1 MGLHCSIML
10 FTPFI
15 VGFLLVGTG
24 QAKSL
29 TQKEGERLEFVINGE
44 NLELRKVADGAEER
58 MGGLV
63 GSIALTLLTNMI
75 KDIVTE
81 TVLGMLGITTT
92 PAPRPIIDAIGDLL
106 GITEGPTTTAAP
118 SPPGPL
124 AGLIDLLLP
133 DGPTTTT
140 PTAAPTTTTTTAAAP
155 CGGLLGLGLL
165 DEPCTD
171 APTTTTAAPT
181 TTTTPAPTTTT
192 TTPAPTTTTQE
203 TTSKCGGLF
212 GGGLLGC

>member
-133 DGPTTTT
+133 D
-140 PTAAPTTTTTTAAAP
+140 APTTTAAAP

-192 TTPAPTTTTQE
+192 QE
-203 TTSKCGGLF
+203 TTSKCGVLF

>member
-1 MGLHCSIML
+1 MG
-10 FTPFI
+10 
-15 VGFLLVGTG
+15 
-24 QAKSL
+24 
-29 TQKEGERLEFVINGE
+29 
-44 NLELRKVADGAEER
+44 
-58 MGGLV
+58 
-63 GSIALTLLTNMI
+63 NMI

-106 GITEGPTTTAAP
+106 GITEGPTTTA
-118 SPPGPL
+118 
-124 AGLIDLLLP
+124 
-133 DGPTTTT
+133 
-140 PTAAPTTTTTTAAAP
+140 TAAAP

-181 TTTTPAPTTTT
+181 TTTPTTTT

-212 GGGLLGC
+212 GGG

>member
-1 MGLHCSIML
+1 
-10 FTPFI
+10 
-15 VGFLLVGTG
+15 
-24 QAKSL
+24 
-29 TQKEGERLEFVINGE
+29 
-44 NLELRKVADGAEER
+44 

-92 PAPRPIIDAIGDLL
+92 PDPR
-106 GITEGPTTTAAP
+106 
-118 SPPGPL
+118 PPGPL

-133 DGPTTTT
+133 DAPTTTT
-140 PTAAPTTTTTTAAAP
+140 PATTAAPTTTTTTAAAP

-171 APTTTTAAPT
+171 APTTTTT
-181 TTTTPAPTTTT
+181 TAAPTTTT
-192 TTPAPTTTTQE
+192 TTPAPT
-203 TTSKCGGLF
+203 
-212 GGGLLGC
+212 

>member
-1 MGLHCSIML
+1 ML

-92 PAPRPIIDAIGDLL
+92 PDPR
-106 GITEGPTTTAAP
+106 
-118 SPPGPL
+118 PPGPL

-133 DGPTTTT
+133 
-140 PTAAPTTTTTTAAAP
+140 AAPTTTTTTAAAP

-171 APTTTTAAPT
+171 APTTTTAAP
-181 TTTTPAPTTTT
+181 
-192 TTPAPTTTTQE
+192 APTTTTQE

-212 GGGLLGC
+212 

>member
-75 KDIVTE
+75 KDVVTE

-133 DGPTTTT
+133 DAPTTTT
-140 PTAAPTTTTTTAAAP
+140 PTTTAAPAP

-192 TTPAPTTTTQE
+192 TTPAPTTT
-203 TTSKCGGLF
+203 SKCGGLF

>member
-1 MGLHCSIML
+1 ML

-29 TQKEGERLEFVINGE
+29 TQEGERLEFVINGE

-133 DGPTTTT
+133 DAPTTTT
-140 PTAAPTTTTTTAAAP
+140 PTTTAAAP

>member
-1 MGLHCSIML
+1 ML

-92 PAPRPIIDAIGDLL
+92 PDPR
-106 GITEGPTTTAAP
+106 
-118 SPPGPL
+118 PPGPL

-133 DGPTTTT
+133 DAPTTTT
-140 PTAAPTTTTTTAAAP
+140 PTTTAAPTTTTTTAAAP
-155 CGGLLGLGLL
+155 CGGLLGWGLL
-165 DEPCTD
+165 APPCTE
-171 APTTTTAAPT
+171 APTTTTEAQT
-181 TTTTPAPTTTT
+181 TTTTVPPTTTT
-192 TTPAPTTTTQE
+192 TTETTTT
-203 TTSKCGGLF
+203 TTTPQQ
-212 GGGLLGC
+212 LLPQLQQQPLPQLPQPQP

>member
-29 TQKEGERLEFVINGE
+29 TQKEGERLELVINGE

-92 PAPRPIIDAIGDLL
+92 PDPR
-106 GITEGPTTTAAP
+106 
-118 SPPGPL
+118 PPGPL
-124 AGLIDLLLP
+124 AGLIDLLLH
-133 DGPTTTT
+133 DAPTTTT
-140 PTAAPTTTTTTAAAP
+140 PTTTAAAP

-192 TTPAPTTTTQE
+192 QE

>member
-63 GSIALTLLTNMI
+63 GSIALPLLTNMI

-92 PAPRPIIDAIGDLL
+92 PDPR
-106 GITEGPTTTAAP
+106 
-118 SPPGPL
+118 PPGPL

-133 DGPTTTT
+133 D
-140 PTAAPTTTTTTAAAP
+140 APTTTTTSAAAP

-212 GGGLLGC
+212 G

>member
-1 MGLHCSIML
+1 ML

-29 TQKEGERLEFVINGE
+29 TQKEVERLEFVINGE
-44 NLELRKVADGAEER
+44 NLELRKVTDGAEER

-124 AGLIDLLLP
+124 AGLIDLLIP
-133 DGPTTTT
+133 D
-140 PTAAPTTTTTTAAAP
+140 APTTTTTATTEAP
-155 CGGLLGLGLL
+155 A
-165 DEPCTD
+165 TT
-171 APTTTTAAPT
+171 TTTTATTTTT

-192 TTPAPTTTTQE
+192 TQE
-203 TTSKCGGLF
+203 TTSKCG
-212 GGGLLGC
+212 

>member
-44 NLELRKVADGAEER
+44 NLELRKVTDGAEER

-133 DGPTTTT
+133 DAPTTTT
-140 PTAAPTTTTTTAAAP
+140 PTTTTAAAP

-171 APTTTTAAPT
+171 APTTTTS
-181 TTTTPAPTTTT
+181 
-192 TTPAPTTTTQE
+192 APTTTTQE

>member
-1 MGLHCSIML
+1 MIKD
-10 FTPFI
+10 I
-15 VGFLLVGTG
+15 VT
-24 QAKSL
+24 
-29 TQKEGERLEFVINGE
+29 
-44 NLELRKVADGAEER
+44 DGAEER

-81 TVLGMLGITTT
+81 TVLGMFGITTT

-133 DGPTTTT
+133 DAPTTTT
-140 PTAAPTTTTTTAAAP
+140 PTTTAAPTTTTTTAAAP

-171 APTTTTAAPT
+171 APTTTAAAPT

-192 TTPAPTTTTQE
+192 TTSSTTTTTPTTTP
-203 TTSKCGGLF
+203 
-212 GGGLLGC
+212 

>member
-1 MGLHCSIML
+1 MGSTQSTWGHCPRML

-15 VGFLLVGTG
+15 VGFLLVGAG

-29 TQKEGERLEFVINGE
+29 TQKESERLEFVINGE
-44 NLELRKVADGAEER
+44 NLELRKVTDGPEDR
-58 MGGLV
+58 VGGLV
-63 GSIALTLLTNMI
+63 ASIALSLVVDMV

-92 PAPRPIIDAIGDLL
+92 PAPRPVIDAIAGLL
-106 GITEGPTTTAAP
+106 GITEGPTTPAAP

-124 AGLIDLLLP
+124 AGLIDLLIP
-133 DGPTTTT
+133 DAPTTTT
-140 PTAAPTTTTTTAAAP
+140 PATTAAPTTTTAAAP

-171 APTTTTAAPT
+171 APTTTTTTAA
-181 TTTTPAPTTTT
+181 PAPT
-192 TTPAPTTTTQE
+192 TTTTQE

>member
-1 MGLHCSIML
+1 ML

-92 PAPRPIIDAIGDLL
+92 PDPR
-106 GITEGPTTTAAP
+106 
-118 SPPGPL
+118 PPGPL

-133 DGPTTTT
+133 DAPT
-140 PTAAPTTTTTTAAAP
+140 TTTTTTAAAP

-171 APTTTTAAPT
+171 APTTTTVAPT

-192 TTPAPTTTTQE
+192 TTPAP
-203 TTSKCGGLF
+203 LF
-212 GGGLLGC
+212 

>member
-92 PAPRPIIDAIGDLL
+92 PA
-106 GITEGPTTTAAP
+106 AP
-118 SPPGPL
+118 PPPGPL

-133 DGPTTTT
+133 DAPTTTT
-140 PTAAPTTTTTTAAAP
+140 PTTTAAPPTTTTPPAPTTTTTPPAP
-155 CGGLLGLGLL
+155 
-165 DEPCTD
+165 
-171 APTTTTAAPT
+171 

-192 TTPAPTTTTQE
+192 TTPAPTTTT
-203 TTSKCGGLF
+203 
-212 GGGLLGC
+212 

>member
-29 TQKEGERLEFVINGE
+29 TQREGERLGFVINGE

-133 DGPTTTT
+133 DATTTT
-140 PTAAPTTTTTTAAAP
+140 SAAAP

-171 APTTTTAAPT
+171 APTTTTSAPT

>member
-1 MGLHCSIML
+1 MG
-10 FTPFI
+10 
-15 VGFLLVGTG
+15 VGTG

-29 TQKEGERLEFVINGE
+29 TQKEGERLEFVINGD
-44 NLELRKVADGAEER
+44 NLELRKVTDGAEER

-133 DGPTTTT
+133 DAPTTTT
-140 PTAAPTTTTTTAAAP
+140 PTTTA
-155 CGGLLGLGLL
+155 
-165 DEPCTD
+165 

-203 TTSKCGGLF
+203 NIKMWWTFWWWSSWMLIVINH
-212 GGGLLGC
+212 

>member
-1 MGLHCSIML
+1 
-10 FTPFI
+10 
-15 VGFLLVGTG
+15 
-24 QAKSL
+24 
-29 TQKEGERLEFVINGE
+29 
-44 NLELRKVADGAEER
+44 
-58 MGGLV
+58 
-63 GSIALTLLTNMI
+63 MI

-106 GITEGPTTTAAP
+106 GITEGPTTTVAP

-133 DGPTTTT
+133 DAPTTTT
-140 PTAAPTTTTTTAAAP
+140 PTTTAAPTTTTTTA
-155 CGGLLGLGLL
+155 
-165 DEPCTD
+165 
-171 APTTTTAAPT
+171 AAPT

>member
-1 MGLHCSIML
+1 MGIHCSIMMI
-10 FTPFI
+10 TPFI

-106 GITEGPTTTAAP
+106 GITEGPTTTA
-118 SPPGPL
+118 
-124 AGLIDLLLP
+124 
-133 DGPTTTT
+133 
-140 PTAAPTTTTTTAAAP
+140 TAAAP

>member
-1 MGLHCSIML
+1 
-10 FTPFI
+10 
-15 VGFLLVGTG
+15 
-24 QAKSL
+24 
-29 TQKEGERLEFVINGE
+29 
-44 NLELRKVADGAEER
+44 

-133 DGPTTTT
+133 VAPTTTT
-140 PTAAPTTTTTTAAAP
+140 PTTTAAPTTTTTTAAAP
-155 CGGLLGLGLL
+155 CGGLLGWGWLAP
-165 DEPCTD
+165 PCTE
-171 APTTTTAAPT
+171 ATTPTTTAAPT
-181 TTTTPAPTTTT
+181 TTTTTA
-192 TTPAPTTTTQE
+192 
-203 TTSKCGGLF
+203 
-212 GGGLLGC
+212 

>member
-1 MGLHCSIML
+1 ML

-29 TQKEGERLEFVINGE
+29 TQEGERLEFVINGE
-44 NLELRKVADGAEER
+44 NLELRKVTDGAEER
-58 MGGLV
+58 MGALV

-106 GITEGPTTTAAP
+106 GITEGPTTAAP

-133 DGPTTTT
+133 DAPTTTT
-140 PTAAPTTTTTTAAAP
+140 PTTTAAPTTTTTTAAAP

-165 DEPCTD
+165 DEPCID
-171 APTTTTAAPT
+171 A
-181 TTTTPAPTTTT
+181 
-192 TTPAPTTTTQE
+192 
-203 TTSKCGGLF
+203 
-212 GGGLLGC
+212 

>member
-1 MGLHCSIML
+1 MG
-10 FTPFI
+10 
-15 VGFLLVGTG
+15 
-24 QAKSL
+24 
-29 TQKEGERLEFVINGE
+29 
-44 NLELRKVADGAEER
+44 
-58 MGGLV
+58 GGLV

-106 GITEGPTTTAAP
+106 GITEGPTTTDA
-118 SPPGPL
+118 
-124 AGLIDLLLP
+124 
-133 DGPTTTT
+133 PTTTT
-140 PTAAPTTTTTTAAAP
+140 PTTTAAPTTTTTTAAAP

>member
-29 TQKEGERLEFVINGE
+29 TQEGERLEFVINGD
-44 NLELRKVADGAEER
+44 NLELRKVTDGAEER

-133 DGPTTTT
+133 DAPTTTT
-140 PTAAPTTTTTTAAAP
+140 PTTTAAP
-155 CGGLLGLGLL
+155 
-165 DEPCTD
+165 
-171 APTTTTAAPT
+171 PT

-203 TTSKCGGLF
+203 TTSKCGG
-212 GGGLLGC
+212 

>member
-92 PAPRPIIDAIGDLL
+92 P
-106 GITEGPTTTAAP
+106 
-118 SPPGPL
+118 
-124 AGLIDLLLP
+124 
-133 DGPTTTT
+133 
-140 PTAAPTTTTTTAAAP
+140 TAAAP

-192 TTPAPTTTTQE
+192 QE

>member
-1 MGLHCSIML
+1 ML

-29 TQKEGERLEFVINGE
+29 TQEGERLEFVINGE
-44 NLELRKVADGAEER
+44 NLELRKVTDGAEER

-133 DGPTTTT
+133 DAPTTTT
-140 PTAAPTTTTTTAAAP
+140 PTTTAEPTTTTTEAQ
-155 CGGLLGLGLL
+155 
-165 DEPCTD
+165 
-171 APTTTTAAPT
+171 TTTTTVPPT
-181 TTTTPAPTTTT
+181 TTTTASTTTT
-192 TTPAPTTTTQE
+192 TTP
-203 TTSKCGGLF
+203 
-212 GGGLLGC
+212 

>member
-1 MGLHCSIML
+1 ML

-29 TQKEGERLEFVINGE
+29 TQKEGERLEFVINGD
-44 NLELRKVADGAEER
+44 NLELRKVTDGAEER

-133 DGPTTTT
+133 DAPTTTT
-140 PTAAPTTTTTTAAAP
+140 PTTTAAAP

-181 TTTTPAPTTTT
+181 TTTT
-192 TTPAPTTTTQE
+192 TPAPTTTTQE

-212 GGGLLGC
+212 

>member
-92 PAPRPIIDAIGDLL
+92 PDPR
-106 GITEGPTTTAAP
+106 
-118 SPPGPL
+118 PPGPL

-133 DGPTTTT
+133 DAPTTTT
-140 PTAAPTTTTTTAAAP
+140 PTTTAAPTTTTTTAAAP

-181 TTTTPAPTTTT
+181 TTTT
-192 TTPAPTTTTQE
+192 TPAPTTTTQE

>member
-1 MGLHCSIML
+1 MGHCSIML

-15 VGFLLVGTG
+15 VGFLLVGVG

-29 TQKEGERLEFVINGE
+29 TQKESERLEFVINGE
-44 NLELRKVADGAEER
+44 NLELRKVTDGPEDR
-58 MGGLV
+58 VGGLV
-63 GSIALTLLTNMI
+63 ASIALSLVVDMV

-133 DGPTTTT
+133 DAPTTTT
-140 PTAAPTTTTTTAAAP
+140 PTTTAAAP

>member
-1 MGLHCSIML
+1 ML

-44 NLELRKVADGAEER
+44 NLELRKVTDGAEER

-92 PAPRPIIDAIGDLL
+92 PDPR
-106 GITEGPTTTAAP
+106 
-118 SPPGPL
+118 PPGPL

-133 DGPTTTT
+133 D
-140 PTAAPTTTTTTAAAP
+140 APTTTAAAP

-181 TTTTPAPTTTT
+181 TTTTT

-203 TTSKCGGLF
+203 PTSKCGGLF
-212 GGGLLGC
+212 GS

>member
-1 MGLHCSIML
+1 ML

-133 DGPTTTT
+133 DAPTTT
-140 PTAAPTTTTTTAAAP
+140 TTTTTTAAAP
-155 CGGLLGLGLL
+155 CGGLLGLGLP

-171 APTTTTAAPT
+171 APTTTTSAPT

-192 TTPAPTTTTQE
+192 TTPAPTTTTQ
-203 TTSKCGGLF
+203 
-212 GGGLLGC
+212 

>member
-1 MGLHCSIML
+1 ML

-29 TQKEGERLEFVINGE
+29 TQEGERLEFVINGE

-133 DGPTTTT
+133 DAPTTTT
-140 PTAAPTTTTTTAAAP
+140 PTTIAP
-155 CGGLLGLGLL
+155 
-165 DEPCTD
+165 
-171 APTTTTAAPT
+171 
-181 TTTTPAPTTTT
+181 PTTTT

-212 GGGLLGC
+212 GG

>member
-118 SPPGPL
+118 SQTRHHL
-124 AGLIDLLLP
+124 AANPQTHHTHNGNTHTIHTHTHP
-133 DGPTTTT
+133 H
-140 PTAAPTTTTTTAAAP
+140 
-155 CGGLLGLGLL
+155 
-165 DEPCTD
+165 
-171 APTTTTAAPT
+171 
-181 TTTTPAPTTTT
+181 
-192 TTPAPTTTTQE
+192 
-203 TTSKCGGLF
+203 TSHT
-212 GGGLLGC
+212 

>member
-1 MGLHCSIML
+1 ML

-92 PAPRPIIDAIGDLL
+92 PA
-106 GITEGPTTTAAP
+106 
-118 SPPGPL
+118 
-124 AGLIDLLLP
+124 
-133 DGPTTTT
+133 
-140 PTAAPTTTTTTAAAP
+140 AAPTTTTTTAAAP

-203 TTSKCGGLF
+203 TTSK
-212 GGGLLGC
+212 

>member
-44 NLELRKVADGAEER
+44 NLELRKVTEGAEER

-133 DGPTTTT
+133 DAP
-140 PTAAPTTTTTTAAAP
+140 PTTTTTTAAAP

-171 APTTTTAAPT
+171 APTTTTSAPT

-212 GGGLLGC
+212 GGGL

>member
-1 MGLHCSIML
+1 MG
-10 FTPFI
+10 TPFI
-15 VGFLLVGTG
+15 VGFLLVGAG

-44 NLELRKVADGAEER
+44 NLELRKVTDGAEER
-58 MGGLV
+58 IGGLV
-63 GSIALTLLTNMI
+63 GTIALTLLTNMI

-133 DGPTTTT
+133 EP
-140 PTAAPTTTTTTAAAP
+140 PTTTTTTAAAP

-171 APTTTTAAPT
+171 APTTTTT
-181 TTTTPAPTTTT
+181 TAAPTTTT
-192 TTPAPTTTTQE
+192 TTPAPTTTTTPE
-203 TTSKCGGLF
+203 TTSKCGG
-212 GGGLLGC
+212 GLLGC

>member
-1 MGLHCSIML
+1 MGHCPRML

-15 VGFLLVGTG
+15 VGFLLVGAG

-29 TQKEGERLEFVINGE
+29 TQKESERLEFVINGD
-44 NLELRKVADGAEER
+44 NLELRKVTDGPEDR
-58 MGGLV
+58 VGGLV
-63 GSIALTLLTNMI
+63 ASIALSLVVDMV

-92 PAPRPIIDAIGDLL
+92 PAPRPVIDAIAGLL
-106 GITEGPTTTAAP
+106 GITEGPTTPAAP

-124 AGLIDLLLP
+124 AGLIDLLIP
-133 DGPTTTT
+133 D
-140 PTAAPTTTTTTAAAP
+140 APTTTTTTAAAP

-171 APTTTTAAPT
+171 APTTTTT
-181 TTTTPAPTTTT
+181 TAAPTTTT
-192 TTPAPTTTTQE
+192 TTPAPTPTTTPE